1 MTLSELGRLLGGV
14 VKGEP
19 DYDIRGVRDIERLSP
34 EQALEEHFLYFVESK
49 SVLERHPRAVDSGAA
64 LAPMGISEGFKRA
77 VAVEGDARLAFIRL
91 LSHFDKA
98 PKFPEGVSPQAI
110 VDSTARIGEGACL
123 MAGATVMA
131 GAVVGA
137 RCTLYPGVVLEP
149 FAEIGDGTVIYPN
162 TVIGHHCVVGKRGI
176 LHGGTVIG
184 EDGFGFYDAKGGRHK
199 VPQNGAVVIGDD
211 VEIGASCTIDR
222 ATIETTSIGDFTKI
236 DDQVHIGHNC
246 RLGRYMYIAGNTGL
260 AGSVVAEDG
269 VMISGMVSIK
279 DHLHLA
285 KGSII
290 MGMSGLAQDTEP
302 GQAYFG
308 TPARPARQTHK
319 MNAALERLPQLIVK
333 VRGLEAKLEGRAAG

>member
-19 DYDIRGVRDIERLSP
+19 DYEVRGVRDIERLSP
-34 EQALEEHFLYFVESK
+34 EQALEEHFVYFVESK
-49 SVLERHPRAVDSGAA
+49 AVLKRHPRAADSGAVLTTA
-64 LAPMGISEGFKRA
+64 AMSEGFQRA
-77 VAVEGDARLAFIRL
+77 VAVPGDARLAFIRL
-91 LSHFDKA
+91 LAHFDQA
-98 PKFPEGVSPQAI
+98 PKFPAGVSSQAV
-110 VDSTARIGEGACL
+110 VDPSARIGSGACV
-123 MAGATVMA
+123 MAGVTVMA
-131 GAVVGA
+131 GAVVGE

-149 FAEIGDGTVIYPN
+149 HAEIGEGTVIYPN

-176 LHGGTVIG
+176 LHGCTVIG
-184 EDGFGFYDAKGGRHK
+184 ADGFGFYDEKGGRHK
-199 VPQNGAVVIGDD
+199 VPQIGNVAIGDD

-246 RLGRYMYIAGNTGL
+246 RLGRFMYIAGNTGL
-260 AGSVVAEDG
+260 AGSVTAEDG
-269 VMISGMVSIK
+269 VMISGMVSVK

-285 KGSII
+285 KGSIV

-308 TPARPARQTHK
+308 TPARPARESHK
-319 MNAALERLPQLIVK
+319 MNSAL
-333 VRGLEAKLEGRAAG
+333 AKLPGLLAKLRHLDTESGVNI